1 MKTITSFDFPG
12 LSPEV
17 VGVINETD
25 HTISLSVPFDTDV
38 TTLAPTII
46 ISSFAIISPNNNEAQ
61 NFTNPV
67 TYTVTAENGSTQNY
81 IATVTITPDSGPTLI
96 SAEVTSATTV
106 DLTFSED
113 LDGRTVTNADFSVTA
128 HTLSSTDAF
137 EITPGVVRLTISD
150 TFASGETPEI
160 IYNTTVSNGVKDL
173 DGNVVPE
180 ATITATTTI

>member
-1 MKTITSFDFPG
+1 MLF
-12 LSPEV
+12 
-17 VGVINETD
+17 
-25 HTISLSVPFDTDV
+25 
-38 TTLAPTII
+38 
-46 ISSFAIISPNNNEAQ
+46 
-61 NFTNPV
+61 
-67 TYTVTAENGSTQNY
+67 
-81 IATVTITPDSGPTLI
+81 

-113 LDGRTVTNADFSVTA
+113 LNGQTVTNADFTVTG

-137 EITPGVVRLTISD
+137 EVSPGIVRLTISD

-180 ATITATTTI
+180 STIIATTNI